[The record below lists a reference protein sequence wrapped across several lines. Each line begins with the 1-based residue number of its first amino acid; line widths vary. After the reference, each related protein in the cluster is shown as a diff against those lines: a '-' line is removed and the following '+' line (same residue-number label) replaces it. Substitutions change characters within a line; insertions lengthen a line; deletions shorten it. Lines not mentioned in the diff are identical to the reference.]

1 MLTIGPIAFEAAQG
15 AKLAAAGGVSV
26 AHYDMVFL
34 KPLDDEIMKEVAAS
48 GRPIVTVEDG
58 TIDGGLGSAVLEW
71 LAAKGHNLPVVRM
84 GIPDAFV
91 PQGTVEQLRRLC
103 RYDAASIAETIMKL
117 KK

>member
-1 MLTIGPIAFEAAQG
+1 M
-15 AKLAAAGGVSV
+15 

-84 GIPDAFV
+84 GIPTLSF
-91 PQGTVEQLRRLC
+91 RRYS
-103 RYDAASIAETIMKL
+103 RAVAASVSL
-117 KK
+117 